1 MAKRL
6 TCCVPLLVTA
16 SVLSAAEFP
25 IQFNEVKQSAEVQQ
39 NFESIMGHGG
49 AAGDFDGD
57 GDLDIFVGGFADR
70 PDEEYAPLP
79 KPPRNLLL
87 KNDGEGHF
95 TLVEN
100 KAVQSYARTSGAV
113 FADWDNNGT
122 LELYVANNMR
132 ARSKRD
138 SEPQRSAQL
147 QLSQL
152 FKNERGRL
160 IDITKSSGA
169 CPPELLSARNVGVLD
184 YDADGLLD
192 IYVVEDRFR
201 PGNSRSSLLKNE
213 GNLKFRDVT
222 KEAGLPEDVFGLGL
236 AIADVNDDR
245 RPDFFV
251 PHSNRFFLSNGD
263 DTYREPEELK
273 SVFAWEPLHGEDW
286 PCGAAFG
293 DLNHDGRWDLVI
305 SIHCTTARNKVYL
318 NEGLKN
324 GVPQFVDVTEKVGLG
339 EMVPT
344 RCPHV
349 ELQDFD
355 NDGRLDLYLSAAWK
369 NKDGS
374 VTPLIYRNVGISGQ
388 GLPKFEPPQ
397 PLTDDMVYFPTGP
410 SGDFNNDG
418 RLDLFLINWF
428 DENHTRMLMNT
439 SEHSN
444 HWLRVKVVGE
454 TVNRMGIGSRVEVY
468 KSRQPSDSDTLL
480 GVQEVAT
487 GYGYAVGQPAIPH
500 FGLGKITHVD
510 VRVTFPNG
518 KTVSVENVNA
528 DRVLEIK
535 EPR

>member
-1 MAKRL
+1 MTRL
-6 TCCVPLLVTA
+6 LYSTLMLASV
-16 SVLSAAEFP
+16 SVLSAADFP
-25 IQFNEVKQSAEVQQ
+25 IQFSEVKQSPEVQE

-87 KNDGEGHF
+87 KNDGKGHF

-122 LELYVANNMR
+122 LELYVANNTR
-132 ARSKRD
+132 AKSKRD
-138 SEPQRSAQL
+138 YEPQRSSQL
-147 QLSQL
+147 QLSQF
-152 FKNERGRL
+152 FKNDDGVL
-160 IDITKSSGA
+160 KDITRQSQA

-184 YDADGLLD
+184 YNADGLLD

-201 PGNSRSSLLKNE
+201 PGNSRSTLLRNE

-236 AIADVNDDR
+236 AIADLNGDR
-245 RPDFFV
+245 HPDFFV

-263 DTYREPEELK
+263 GTYREPEALK

-293 DLNHDGRWDLVI
+293 DLNNDGRLDLVI

-318 NEGLKN
+318 NEGPEN
-324 GVPQFVDVTEKVGLG
+324 GVPKFVDVTEKVGLG

-355 NDGRLDLYLSAAWK
+355 NDGRLDIYLSAAWK
-369 NKDGS
+369 NDDGS
-374 VTPLIYRNVGISGQ
+374 VTPLIYRNVGVSGN
-388 GLPKFEPPQ
+388 GLPKFEPPH
-397 PLTDDMVYFPTGP
+397 PLSDDMVYFPTGP

-428 DENHTRMLMNT
+428 EDNYTRMLMNG
-439 SEHSN
+439 SQQQN

-454 TVNRMGIGSRVEVY
+454 TVNRMGIGSRVEIF
-468 KSRQPSDSDTLL
+468 KSRQPSHSGSLL

-487 GYGYAVGQPAIPH
+487 GYGYAVGQTAVPH
-500 FGLGKITHVD
+500 FGLGKETSVD
-510 VRVTFPNG
+510 VRVIFPNG
-518 KTVSVENVNA
+518 KTVSVQHV
-528 DRVLEIK
+528 DVDQVLEIK